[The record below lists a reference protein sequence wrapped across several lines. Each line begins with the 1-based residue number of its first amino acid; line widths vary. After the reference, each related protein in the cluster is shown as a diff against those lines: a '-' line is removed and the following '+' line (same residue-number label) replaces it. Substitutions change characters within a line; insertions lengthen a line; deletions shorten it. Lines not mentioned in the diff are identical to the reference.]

1 LFNILKMLPSL
12 VIEISNPE
20 LYALFVQ
27 QLKKDFDNSNVN
39 TDFIA
44 DLEPDYD
51 LIFRIINSEL
61 QNLLNDSKFKLNQLL
76 YRIDISEQQINK
88 LSKVKPSSSFIE
100 IISELIIKR
109 VLQKVVI
116 KEAHKNTRKKLG

>member
-1 LFNILKMLPSL
+1 MLPSL

-51 LIFRIINSEL
+51 LIFRIINYEL

-116 KEAHKNTRKKLG
+116 KEAHKNTRKKLD

>member
-51 LIFRIINSEL
+51 LIFRIINYEL

-116 KEAHKNTRKKLG
+116 KEAHKNTRKKLD

>member
-20 LYALFVQ
+20 LYALFIQ
-27 QLKKDFDNSNVN
+27 QLKKDFDTSNVN

-116 KEAHKNTRKKLG
+116 KEAHKNTRKKLD